1 MSEQTP
7 YGIEEDDNVTFELV
21 EFVENPDPRCPC
33 ILLLDCSGSMNG
45 APIQELNKGL
55 KAFQQQLRSDD
66 MASKRVEVTV
76 LKFASD
82 VEVINEFETAEYF
95 EPQELTAGGLTSM
108 GTAIERAIQMLEQR
122 KTVYKANGIAYYRPW
137 IFLITDGAPTDDYTN
152 AMQMVHDGEKN
163 RQFAFFSVGVQGA
176 DMNILKQISDRE
188 PLMLDG
194 LNFAGLF
201 QWLSNS
207 MSSVSRSSTDEVVAL
222 TPPGWAKV

>member
-82 VEVINEFETAEYF
+82 V
-95 EPQELTAGGLTSM
+95 
-108 GTAIERAIQMLEQR
+108 
-122 KTVYKANGIAYYRPW
+122 
-137 IFLITDGAPTDDYTN
+137 
-152 AMQMVHDGEKN
+152 
-163 RQFAFFSVGVQGA
+163 
-176 DMNILKQISDRE
+176 
-188 PLMLDG
+188 
-194 LNFAGLF
+194 
-201 QWLSNS
+201 
-207 MSSVSRSSTDEVVAL
+207 
-222 TPPGWAKV
+222 